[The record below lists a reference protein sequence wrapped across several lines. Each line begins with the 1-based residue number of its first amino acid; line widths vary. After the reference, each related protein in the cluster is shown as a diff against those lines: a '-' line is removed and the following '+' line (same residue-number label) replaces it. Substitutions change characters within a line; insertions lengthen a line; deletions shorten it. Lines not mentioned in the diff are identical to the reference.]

1 MTAITDTG
9 VPNSATLQETINQ
22 INAPSVSST
31 SSSDSGLGSLGQA
44 DFLRLLTTQLQ
55 NQDPTEPVN
64 NEAMLAQMAQ
74 FSALEANLTTNST
87 LEDISTKLD
96 ALIAAQEAADQ
107 PDVEA

>member
-1 MTAITDTG
+1 MNAITETG

-22 INAPSVSST
+22 INAPSAFST
-31 SSSDSGLGSLGQA
+31 ASNESGLGSLGQA

-74 FSALEANLTTNST
+74 FSSLEANLTTNTT
-87 LEDISTKLD
+87 LEDISSKLD
-96 ALIAAQEAADQ
+96 ALIAAQEAANQ
-107 PDVEA
+107 PVTAT

>member
-22 INAPSVSST
+22 INATSASST
-31 SSSDSGLGSLGQA
+31 SSNNSGLGSLGQA

-55 NQDPTEPVN
+55 NQDPTDPVN

-74 FSALEANLTTNST
+74 FSSLEANLTTNTT

-96 ALIAAQEAADQ
+96 ALIAAQEAANQ
-107 PDVEA
+107 PDIAA